1 MRVRGGPGETD
12 FDRFLSLSSEGD
24 GDLSGPGVEG
34 LNDQV
39 SYGTSFSRST
49 WWRS

>member
-1 MRVRGGPGETD
+1 MRGPGETD
-12 FDRFLSLSSEGD
+12 FDRFLSLVSIGD
-24 GDLSGPGVEG
+24 SDLSRSGVEG

-49 WWRS
+49 